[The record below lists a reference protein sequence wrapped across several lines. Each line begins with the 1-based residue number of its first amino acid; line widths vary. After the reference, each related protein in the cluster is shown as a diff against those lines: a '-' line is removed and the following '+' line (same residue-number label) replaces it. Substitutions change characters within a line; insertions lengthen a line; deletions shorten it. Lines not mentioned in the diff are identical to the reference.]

1 MPPPSKFTDPG
12 SLEEVENELSVAVK
26 SAGSGNT
33 SESDPI
39 MHAVYQALSP
49 TPGVSTT
56 GFTTLHSLSVSQ
68 LEAKWWLCAC
78 FLEKGEYLKCRVTL
92 TALVLEHP
100 TYERGAALLEVYKG
114 RVWARSRETLVTFGR
129 VCAGCFFLYILG
141 RALLVRDGGRGAGR
155 GGRAAQLM
163 EAVAQVGGAVSAA
176 AAMQASGAL
185 PAPNSAGAM
194 SSSDKIITGV
204 MEITE
209 SAGSSAK
216 KALGGVFKSFGL

>member
-1 MPPPSKFTDPG
+1 MPPSKFADAC
-12 SLEEVENELSVAVK
+12 SLDEVENELSVALK
-26 SAGSGNT
+26 SAASGNT
-33 SESDPI
+33 SESDPV

-49 TPGVSTT
+49 TPAVSAT
-56 GFTTLHSLSVSQ
+56 GFDTLHSLSVSQ

-78 FLEKGEYLKCRVTL
+78 FLEKGEYMKCRVTL

-114 RVWARSRETLVTFGR
+114 RVWARSRETLVTVGR
-129 VCAGCFFLYILG
+129 VCAGCLFVYILG

-155 GGRAAQLM
+155 GGRASQLVD
-163 EAVAQVGGAVSAA
+163 AVAQVGAKVGA

-185 PAPNSAGAM
+185 PAPTSAAM

-216 KALGGVFKSFGL
+216 KALGGVLKSIGL